1 MFVAG
6 LIPSMS
12 RRDMRIIYRLL
23 LEARERDDIPWDWIV
38 DETRLVERV
47 ATWDDANQFASDMA
61 SEYRH
66 NFWKE
71 QPNRVEVWSEKG
83 TVGGVLRPTL
93 RAYGV
98 DFRIM
103 HGFGSATVVH
113 DVAQDYDGRDLVAL
127 YVGDFD
133 PSGLYMSERDLP
145 DRLTKYDGSHVILKR
160 VALKS
165 EHTADLPSFPASDK
179 TKDPRHK
186 WFVQNH
192 GHDCWEL
199 DAGPEHAARPGRRS
213 DQGRDRAGSV
223 EALRHR
229 EQGHAGVDAVIRR
242 CLDAP
247 RRVPGLRSAVRG
259 QIGTSPQLLPAAP
272 GLRTSYLE
280 SKHPRT
286 IPRKCFECFRGSLN

>member
-1 MFVAG
+1 MTGQSGTSTKKVRGRSQRSLTLANAMYAAAEAAQPITGRGIGYKMFVAG

-47 ATWDDANQFASDMA
+47 ATWDDADQFASDMA

-93 RAYGV
+93 REYGV

-145 DRLTKYDGSHVILKR
+145 DRLAKYDGGHVILKR
-160 VALKS
+160 VALKRG
-165 EHTADLPSFPASDK
+165 HTAGLPSFPAADK

-199 DAGPEHAARPGRRS
+199 DAMDPNTLRDLVEEAIKAEIEPEAWKRCATVNKATQESMRS
-213 DQGRDRAGSV
+213 F
-223 EALRHR
+223 
-229 EQGHAGVDAVIRR
+229 
-242 CLDAP
+242 LDAWTH
-247 RRVPGLRSAVRG
+247 RDAYQG
-259 QIGTSPQLLPAAP
+259 
-272 GLRTSYLE
+272 
-280 SKHPRT
+280 
-286 IPRKCFECFRGSLN
+286 